1 MEQEYFISTDKELLD
16 TIAIQKFIANS
27 YWGNSRSLE
36 EVKKTIENSYC
47 FGIYTSDKEQIG
59 FARVVTDYIYFGYFM
74 DVIIL
79 DKFQGQGYGKILVDF
94 MLADSTIKN
103 LKTIALKTKDAHQL
117 YEQYGFNKI
126 GDSPLWMSI
135 DRQILE

>member
-1 MEQEYFISTDKELLD
+1 
-16 TIAIQKFIANS
+16 
-27 YWGNSRSLE
+27 LE

-79 DKFQGQGYGKILVDF
+79 DKFQRQGYGKILVDF

-117 YEQYGFNKI
+117 YERYGFNKI
-126 GDSPLWMSI
+126 GDSPLWMSV
-135 DRQILE
+135 DKQILD

>member
-1 MEQEYFISTDKELLD
+1 MEQDYFISTDKELLD
-16 TIAIQKFIANS
+16 TIAIQQFIANS
-27 YWGNSRSLE
+27 YWGNNRTLE

-47 FGIYTSDKEQIG
+47 FGIYTIDKEQIG

-79 DKFQGQGYGKILVDF
+79 DKFQGHGYGKILVEF

-103 LKTIALKTKDAHQL
+103 LKTLALKTKDAHQL
-117 YEQYGFNKI
+117 YERYGFNKI
-126 GDSPLWMSI
+126 GDSPLWMSV
-135 DRQILE
+135 DKQILD

>member
-1 MEQEYFISTDKELLD
+1 MEQKYFISTDKDLLD
-16 TIAIQKFIANS
+16 IKAIQKFIANS
-27 YWGNSRSLE
+27 YWGNNRSLE

-79 DKFQGQGYGKILVDF
+79 DKFQGQGFGKILVEH
-94 MLADSTIKN
+94 MLADTTIKN
-103 LKTIALKTKDAHQL
+103 LKTLALKTKDAHQL
-117 YEQYGFNKI
+117 YERYGFNKI
-126 GDSPLWMSI
+126 GDSPLWMSV
-135 DRQILE
+135 DKQILQ

>member
-1 MEQEYFISTDKELLD
+1 MEQDYFISIDKSLLD
-16 TIAIQKFIANS
+16 SNAIQQFIANS
-27 YWGNSRSLE
+27 YWGKGRSLD
-36 EVKKTIENSYC
+36 EVKITIENSYC

-59 FARVVTDYIYFGYFM
+59 FARVVTDYIYFGYIM

-79 DKFQGQGYGKILVDF
+79 DKFQGQGYGKILVEH
-94 MLADSTIKN
+94 MLNDDTIKN
-103 LKTIALKTKDAHQL
+103 LKTIALKTKDAHLL
-117 YEQYGFNKI
+117 YEKFGFNKI

>member
-1 MEQEYFISTDKELLD
+1 MEQEYFISTDKDLLD

-94 MLADSTIKN
+94 MLADSTINN

-117 YEQYGFNKI
+117 YERYGFNKI

-135 DRQILE
+135 DRQMLE

>member
-1 MEQEYFISTDKELLD
+1 MEQDYFISTDKSLLD
-16 TIAIQKFIANS
+16 SNAIQQFIANS
-27 YWGNSRSLE
+27 YWGKGRSLD
-36 EVKKTIENSYC
+36 EVKITIENSYC

-59 FARVVTDYIYFGYFM
+59 FARVVTDYIYFGYIM

-79 DKFQGQGYGKILVDF
+79 DKFQGQGYGKILVEH
-94 MLADSTIKN
+94 MLNDDTIKN
-103 LKTIALKTKDAHQL
+103 LKTIALKTKDAHLL
-117 YEQYGFNKI
+117 YEKFGFNKI